1 MVLTVIWTSWYE
13 ALNLSYS
20 VIRYRTLYCH
30 DVHRN
35 DVSAYVSQSWYTLYS
50 RTGVWKQLT
59 ADNMSESEDTS
70 SFLPPITTWLHDAV
84 LCCAVLSYAML
95 YYAVLYCTV
104 QSCAVLCFALLCC
117 PMLCCTMLC
126 CPVLYYAL
134 LCCSVL
140 CYAVTC
146 CGMPWRAAMDRT
158 GEDFKSCVKPRQQ
171 LITLF
176 LSFFDFFLEV
186 WH

>member
-84 LCCAVLSYAML
+84 LCCTVLCCAVLCYAVLCCAVLYCAVLCCIMLCFAMLSYAML
-95 YYAVLYCTV
+95 YYAVLSCTV
-104 QSCAVLCFALLCC
+104 LRFALLFCA
-117 PMLCCTMLC
+117 MLCCDMLWH
-126 CPVLYYAL
+126 AMT
-134 LCCSVL
+134 CSD
-140 CYAVTC
+140 
-146 CGMPWRAAMDRT
+146 GQDRR
-158 GEDFKSCVKPRQQ
+158 GLQIMC
-171 LITLF
+171 
-176 LSFFDFFLEV
+176 
-186 WH
+186 